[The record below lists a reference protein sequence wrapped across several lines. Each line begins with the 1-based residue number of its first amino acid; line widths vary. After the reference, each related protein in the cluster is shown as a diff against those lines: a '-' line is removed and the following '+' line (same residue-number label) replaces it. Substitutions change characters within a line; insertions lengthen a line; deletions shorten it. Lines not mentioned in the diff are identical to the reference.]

1 MRLHFYRTIFL
12 AASIVVTGWAA
23 LRLALPPGYASPI
36 WPPAG
41 IALAAVLL
49 WGNKIWPGIWL
60 GSFLTNLF
68 YGYEISG
75 SLTPQTGYV
84 AMGIASGSTLQALA
98 GAWLSRRF
106 MAPGVPRLDNG
117 KNIFKYVLLV
127 GPLGCLIAASVGV
140 WTLAGFDVLTPS
152 TLWIAWWNWWI
163 GDCLGTII
171 ISPLVFCLFAEPRTL
186 WHPRLLGVAAP
197 LLAMLAGL
205 VVTFVLVLRAEDSRL
220 QLQFD
225 NNASALN
232 KALAENFS
240 AVLNA
245 SFSLNSFFQAVGVVD
260 RDQFGVFAHGVLTQN
275 KHIQALS
282 WVSPVPNEQRAS
294 YEQSFRDQGY
304 KDFTIKELG
313 ADRQFIKAQDRSE
326 YFPVT
331 YIEPLATN
339 QQVLG
344 FDLSSE
350 PLRSEALTE
359 ARISRAVSVTR
370 PIQLVQDGQPSQ
382 GVLLIMPVYLANATG
397 MESTFSGFLSTVVR
411 IESLVNAA
419 MQGLNLDEMRV
430 AILYYDAENHATL
443 LHGALKAL
451 KASISESRQSINFG
465 NRRLEII
472 VQPEDVFV
480 STHAS
485 WLPWMVLLGGLLFTM
500 LLSVYLLSATG
511 RAAMVAALVDQR
523 TAQLDTANL
532 SLKNAYSRLAE
543 KGQKLRD
550 LYELSPLGIALL
562 DVHGKFVEFN
572 HAFQRMTGYTAEE
585 IKQLDYLSLSA
596 DKQQDLDEQLNWLA
610 KTGQYGAD
618 EATFIHKRGRP
629 VSLQLSGTKVAGA
642 EGQEYIWFIAE
653 DVTQAKANKEVLRQ
667 SELKYRKLF
676 NSSHDAVMMAD
687 NSGFL
692 DCNQATLDLFGYDA
706 VSEFCRLH
714 PGKVSP
720 PNQADGRDSL
730 TLANEYIVTA
740 IKNGHLEFEW
750 LHRRAD
756 GTIFPAQVTLA
767 RVSLDGHL
775 VLQCVVRD
783 LSERKRV
790 EQALIDA
797 KEAAESMAA
806 FKSEF
811 LANMSHEI
819 RTPMNVVIGLSQL
832 ALNKPVSNEVRDF
845 LQKIHGSSVSLLG
858 ILNDILDFSKIE
870 AGKLGLEHAEFNL
883 NSVLDNL
890 HNLFALSA
898 AEKRLD
904 FKMEVAPD
912 VPFGL
917 VGDGLRLQQIL
928 SNLLGNALKF
938 TEQGGVTLRVVL
950 LDLHDDQAKLG
961 FSVTDTG
968 IGIPAADLPK
978 LFQSFSQLDASIT
991 RRFGGTGLGLSISE
1005 KLLQS
1010 MGSDFNVESSLGQGS
1025 NFSFELL
1032 LGVAAPQVGLPAAR
1046 PNSETQAGGLA
1057 TMLGERGAALRGAH
1071 ILVAEDH
1078 VINQKVL
1085 KEFLELCGISVDLA
1099 GNGQEALSLLQDH
1112 TYDAVLMDVHM
1123 PVMSGLATTEYI
1135 RRNPAYKD
1143 LPIIALSAGVTQ
1155 EEREKCLASG
1165 MNDFVVKPIQVLQL
1179 IGVLCQQLGLGSAS
1193 ASTSEAFQ
1201 NQRGVSLSSLKD
1213 LPGFDFSNT
1222 LDLLDGDES
1231 FLLDLLN
1238 GFRTSSANTL
1248 TELDDLLGKRAFQAA
1263 RDMLHGLK
1271 GVAANLG
1278 ASSVELAAAKF
1289 FLSLKQDSLNQ
1300 ADYAEFRQVMTE
1312 TLTVLESLA

>member
-1 MRLHFYRTIFL
+1 MRLSFYRYIFL
-12 AASIVVTGWAA
+12 TASIVVAGWGA

-49 WGNKIWPGIWL
+49 WGKKIWPAIWF

-68 YGYEISG
+68 YGYDLSG
-75 SLTPQTGYV
+75 YLTPPTVFV
-84 AMGIASGSTLQALA
+84 AMGIAVGSTIQALA
-98 GAWLSRRF
+98 GAWLSQRF
-106 MAPGVPRLDNG
+106 IEPGVPRLDNG
-117 KNIFKYVLLV
+117 KNIFRYVLLA
-127 GPLGCLIAASVGV
+127 GPLSCLIAASIGVG
-140 WTLAGFDVLTPS
+140 TLSGFDVLTNS
-152 TLWIAWWNWWI
+152 TISTAWWNWWI

-171 ISPLVFCLFAEPRTL
+171 ISPLVFCLFAEPRAL
-186 WHPRLLGVAAP
+186 WRSRLIGVAMP
-197 LLAMLAGL
+197 LVAMLAGL
-205 VVTFVLVLRAEDSRL
+205 AVTFVLVLRAEDSRL

-225 NNASALN
+225 TNASAVN

-245 SFSLNSFFQAVGVVD
+245 SFSLNSFFQAAGLVD
-260 RDQFGVFAHGVLTQN
+260 RDKFGVFANSVLTRN

-282 WVSPVPNEQRAS
+282 WVPRIPIEQRTS

-304 KDFTIKELG
+304 KDFTIKEMG
-313 ADRQFIKAQDRSE
+313 ENRQFIKAQERAE

-339 QQVLG
+339 KQALG

-350 PLRSEALTE
+350 PVRGETLTE
-359 ARISRAVSVTR
+359 ARTSRSVSVTR
-370 PIQLVQDGQPSQ
+370 PIQLVQDGQPNQ
-382 GVLLIMPVYLANATG
+382 AVLLVMPVYLANISDAEPG
-397 MESTFSGFLSTVVR
+397 FSGFLSTVVR
-411 IESLVNAA
+411 IDSLVNAA
-419 MQGLNLDEMRV
+419 MQGLNLDDMNV
-430 AILYYDAENHATL
+430 ALLYYDAENHATL
-443 LHGALKAL
+443 LHGALKAA
-451 KASISESRQSINFG
+451 KTGISESRQSIRFG
-465 NRRLEII
+465 NRVLEII
-472 VQPEDVFV
+472 VQPEEVFV

-523 TAQLDTANL
+523 TAQLDAANS
-532 SLKNAYSRLAE
+532 SLKNAYISLAE

-572 HAFQRMTGYTAEE
+572 HAFQRMTGYAEE
-585 IKQLDYLSLSA
+585 ELKQLDYLSLSA
-596 DKQQDLDEQLNWLA
+596 DKDQDLDEQLNWLA
-610 KTGQYGAD
+610 KTGQYGSD
-618 EATFIHKRGRP
+618 ETTFIHKRGRP
-629 VSLQLSGTKVAGA
+629 VSMQLSGTKVAGA
-642 EGQEYIWFIAE
+642 EGQDYIWFIAE

-687 NSGFL
+687 SSGFL
-692 DCNQATLDLFGYDA
+692 DCNQATLDLFGYDT

-720 PNQADGRDSL
+720 PNQSDGRDSL
-730 TLANEYIVTA
+730 ELANEHMATA

-750 LHRRAD
+750 LHQRAD
-756 GTIFPAQVTLA
+756 GSIFPAQVTLA

-775 VLQCVVRD
+775 VLQSVVRD

-790 EQALIDA
+790 EQALIEA
-797 KEAAESMAA
+797 KEAAETMAA

-819 RTPMNVVIGLSQL
+819 RTPMNAVIGLSQL
-832 ALNKPVSNEVRDF
+832 ALNKPVSDEVRDY
-845 LQKIHGSSVSLLG
+845 LQKIHGSSVSLLD
-858 ILNDILDFSKIE
+858 ILNDILDFSKME
-870 AGKLGLEHAEFNL
+870 AGKLGIEQAEFNL
-883 NSVLDNL
+883 NNVLDNL

-898 AEKRLD
+898 EEKRLD
-904 FKMEVAPD
+904 FKVEVAPD

-917 VGDGLRLQQIL
+917 VGDALRLQQIL

-938 TEQGGVTLRVVL
+938 TERGSVTLRVAL
-950 LDLHDDQAKLG
+950 LDLHDAQAKIR
-961 FSVTDTG
+961 FSVVDTG
-968 IGIPAADLPK
+968 IGIPEADLPK

-991 RRFGGTGLGLSISE
+991 RRFGGTGLGLTISQ
-1005 KLLQS
+1005 KLLQL
-1010 MGSDFNVESSLGQGS
+1010 MGSDFHVESSLGLGS

-1032 LGVAAPQVGLPAAR
+1032 LGVAEQQVGPPTAR
-1046 PNSETQAGGLA
+1046 PNSETKAGGLA
-1057 TMLGERGAALRGAH
+1057 TTLGEHGAALRGTR

-1085 KEFLELCGISVDLA
+1085 KEFLELCGVSVDLA
-1099 GNGQEALSLLQDH
+1099 GNGREALALLVEH
-1112 TYDAVLMDVHM
+1112 TYDAVLMDIHM
-1123 PVMSGLATTEYI
+1123 PVMSGLAATEHI
-1135 RRNPAYKD
+1135 RSNPDYKG

-1165 MNDFVVKPIQVLQL
+1165 MNDFVVKPIQPLQL
-1179 IGVLCQQLGLGSAS
+1179 IGVLCEQIGRGSADVA
-1193 ASTSEAFQ
+1193 ASEVLQ
-1201 NQRGVSLSSLKD
+1201 NERSVSSFNLKD

-1222 LDLLDGDES
+1222 LELLDGDES
-1231 FLLDLLN
+1231 FLIDLLN
-1238 GFRTSSANTL
+1238 SFRTSSAATL
-1248 TELDDLLGKRAFQAA
+1248 TEFDDLLVKQDFQAA
-1263 RDMLHGLK
+1263 RDVLHGLK

-1278 ASSVELAAAKF
+1278 ANSVKLAAAKLY
-1289 FLSLKQDSLNQ
+1289 LSLKQDSLNQ
-1300 ADYAEFRQVMTE
+1300 ADYDEFKRVMTE
-1312 TLTVLESLA
+1312 MLATLEPLG